1 MMNCRAVHSGLIPS
15 QDYGPIVSQPL
26 QAGDPAPAFELPTAR
41 GGPAR
46 LSDYAGK
53 FLVLFFYPQDDTEVC
68 TREAVAFSDM
78 RSRFT
83 RRKAELLGVSRDSV
97 EAHKAFIKKYSL
109 TVRLG
114 SDEDGTVCNAYGVWA
129 EKQLYGR
136 RYMGIVRTTLLIDPA
151 GKIRRV
157 WRNVRVPG
165 HADAVLAELVAS
177 T

>member
-1 MMNCRAVHSGLIPS
+1 
-15 QDYGPIVSQPL
+15 VSQPL
-26 QAGDPAPAFELPTAR
+26 QAGDPAPAFELPTAK
-41 GGPAR
+41 GGPAL
-46 LSDYAGK
+46 LSSYSGK

-68 TREAVAFSDM
+68 TREAVAFSGM

-83 RRKAELLGVSRDSV
+83 RRKCDLLGLSRDSV
-97 EAHKAFIKKYSL
+97 EAHKAFIKKHSL

-136 RYMGIVRTTLLIDPA
+136 RYMGIVRSTFLIDPE
-151 GKIRRV
+151 GSIRRV

-165 HADAVLAELVAS
+165 HAEAVLAELEAS